1 MTEEFAAKIS
11 VLTIADLDAVDE
23 LMKRY
28 SSTLGFLPR
37 AALEDYLQK
46 PWVLGAKD
54 PRTVDS
60 LATSCMRQIVTDSAL
75 HIFAYRRPAG
85 ARASLGGF

>member
-46 PWVLGAKD
+46 AWVLGAKD
-54 PRTVDS
+54 QGRSTRWLPHVCGKS
-60 LATSCMRQIVTDSAL
+60 
-75 HIFAYRRPAG
+75 
-85 ARASLGGF
+85 